1 MRKVTSLIAALCVL
15 FLAFPE
21 NAGAHASVVDASP
34 APGSTLTAL
43 PSTFSITFDAE
54 VDAYTVSAKIISGTP
69 IAPGADISDLDRVT
83 QNFGSVIEFSLPAAA
98 TPPVSGEVM
107 LSWRAFSLDGHN
119 MGGYIPYVLSAA
131 AATTTS
137 TTTPTPSATPSPAN
151 AAPTSLAVST
161 TREISSEKGSDWS
174 LLKTLSRYLAV
185 LLASFLFGA
194 WFWSKQKV
202 HKLLDRLIS
211 VQWLSLS
218 STASRILAVVSGV
231 TAIIPLLNYASSGAA
246 DAQGYAAILTSSSV
260 FMWALVAVCA
270 WYASTQTSTVLVP
283 VVLTVL
289 ATAMSAHAANTFWM
303 PVSVLFSAAH
313 VTAVLLWVGPLLALG
328 ALRFVFPPAKLP
340 GFVMVYKEALLSF
353 SSLATKA
360 IAVLLISG
368 TRQAIAISDGVP
380 SGQWG
385 KLLFA
390 KVILFLIIVAP
401 LGAYHNRTLKRAG
414 TGESDPPALTTYL
427 YVELGA
433 ILLVMLLAARLAQT
447 PI

>member
-1 MRKVTSLIAALCVL
+1 MRKVTSLLAALCVL
-15 FLAFPE
+15 FLAFPDS
-21 NAGAHASVVDASP
+21 AGAHASVVDASP

-43 PSTFSITFDAE
+43 PTTFSITFDAE

-69 IAPGADISDLDRVT
+69 IAPGADIADLDRVT
-83 QNFGSVIEFSLPAAA
+83 QNFGSVIEFSLPASA
-98 TPPVSGEVM
+98 TQPAPGEVM
-107 LSWRAFSLDGHN
+107 LSWKAFSLDGHN
-119 MGGYIPYVLSAA
+119 MGGYIPYVVSATA
-131 AATTTS
+131 LP
-137 TTTPTPSATPSPAN
+137 TTPNPDNTT
-151 AAPTSLAVST
+151 PTSLASST
-161 TREISSEKGSDWS
+161 TSESSKKNPTDWS

-185 LLASFLFGA
+185 ILASFLFGA

-211 VQWLSLS
+211 VQWRALS
-218 STASRILAVVSGV
+218 STATRILAVVSGV
-231 TAIIPLLNYASSGAA
+231 TATIPLLSYAATDAA
-246 DAQGYAAILTSSSV
+246 DSQGYAAIITSSSV

-289 ATAMSAHAANTFWM
+289 ATAMSSHAADTFWM

-313 VTAVLLWVGPLLALG
+313 VTAVMLWVGPLLALC

-340 GFVMVYKEALLSF
+340 GFVSVYKEALLSF

-360 IAVLLISG
+360 IAVLIISG

-401 LGAYHNRTLKRAG
+401 LGAYHNRTLKRAAA
-414 TGESDPPALTTYL
+414 GESDPPALTTYL

-447 PI
+447 SI